1 MVDAGK
7 KMTLLDHGMGISDC
21 FFKRHVCYFSLH
33 IVSLDYQGSSV
44 CSSLSFSLVIGLL
57 LRILVIGRGY

>member
-1 MVDAGK
+1 MDAGK
-7 KMTLLDHGMGISDC
+7 KMTLLDHGKGISDC

-33 IVSLDYQGSSV
+33 VVSLDYQDSSV
-44 CSSLSFSLVIGLL
+44 WISLSFSLMMGLL

>member
-1 MVDAGK
+1 MDAGK
-7 KMTLLDHGMGISDC
+7 KNDTLRSWKGNFRLL
-21 FFKRHVCYFSLH
+21 FQKACYFSLH

-44 CSSLSFSLVIGLL
+44 WISLSFSLMMGLL